1 MIHLDVKKKL
11 GFPHALLQAAA
22 EMTLETNKVAD
33 TDLSIVI
40 DGDDEVQHLNREFLG
55 EDRPTDVLS
64 FPANEI
70 DPENGRRYLGDVIIS
85 LPRAA
90 EQATQKDHPIEMEV
104 QLLTIH
110 GVLHLLGF
118 NHEEEL
124 DKQKMWTVQD
134 QVLNLLGI
142 SIDTQE

>member
-22 EMTLETNKVAD
+22 EMTLETNKMAD

-64 FPANEI
+64 FPSNEI

>member
-64 FPANEI
+64 FPSNEI